1 LRGSSRKRAASA
13 LSHPNICHIYHLGE
27 TPDRQRY
34 VAMEYV
40 DGETLQHRL
49 MPATRLPSREAIEIA
64 IQVAAALTAA
74 HAAGIV
80 HRDIKPENVMIRR
93 DRLVKV
99 LDFGLAKL
107 APSATAFMPHGPTQ
121 TAGATD
127 PGSRV
132 GTLDYM
138 SPEQA
143 RGLDVDARTDIWA
156 LGVVLYEV
164 VAGRA
169 PFTGATR
176 SDVLV
181 AVLDREPAPL
191 ARVTPE
197 VPAELQRIVGKALR
211 KDPERRY
218 QVMKDLLLDLEAL
231 RDELASTDRSR
242 AIAEGS
248 TGASVQETTRPGATT
263 KSVASRPR
271 LTRRATL
278 AAAALLL
285 IALSGAA
292 WWIWRPGTRRGRTST
307 ESSRGGNYP
316 YTRLTF
322 GPGLQ
327 TDPAF
332 SPDGKFIAYASD
344 RAGNF
349 DIWVQALSGGSEPV
363 QVTRAPADD
372 MQPPGRRTA
381 PRWCFGLIVTA
392 AVCSSCRHL
401 GALNNDS
408 HRSVPIRRGQ
418 PTARKYCSMRAARRC
433 FARRGTT

>member
-1 LRGSSRKRAASA
+1 
-13 LSHPNICHIYHLGE
+13 
-27 TPDRQRY
+27 
-34 VAMEYV
+34 MEYV
-40 DGETLQHRL
+40 DGETLQQRL
-49 MPATRLPSREAIEIA
+49 MAATRLPSREAIEIA
-64 IQVAAALTAA
+64 IQIAAALTAA

-156 LGVVLYEV
+156 LGVVLYEM

-242 AIAEGS
+242 AISEGS
-248 TGASVQETTRPGATT
+248 TAASIQETTLPGATT
-263 KSVASRPR
+263 KNVASRPR
-271 LTRRATL
+271 LTRRATM
-278 AAAALLL
+278 AAAAMLLM
-285 IALSGAA
+285 ALSGAA
-292 WWIWRPGTRRGRTST
+292 WWIWRAGARPGRTST
-307 ESSRGGNYP
+307 ESTGGGNYP

-363 QVTRAPADD
+363 QVTRSPATTRS
-372 MQPPGRRTA
+372 QPGRRTA
-381 PRWCFGLIVTA
+381 PRWCFGLIATA

-401 GALNNDS
+401 GALNDDS
-408 HRSVPIRRGQ
+408 HRSVPIRCGQ
-418 PTARKYCSMRAARRC
+418 PTARKYCSMRVARRY
-433 FARRGTT
+433 FGGRVTT